1 MDDTSFRFKKCYTSI
16 WLITESF
23 IWMVVFMDGGEL
35 WNQDWIRDFNGRGCL
50 DLFKGVGIRTSAVDD
65 SAF

>member
-1 MDDTSFRFKKCYTSI
+1 M
-16 WLITESF
+16 
-23 IWMVVFMDGGEL
+23 VFMDGGEL
-35 WNQDWIRDFNGRGCL
+35 WNQDWIRDCNGRGCL